1 MESSPNML
9 GLKDRN
15 SNGLFDKKELSYWLM
30 ENRRMMR
37 KQESDTMFGEMD
49 SDNNTRISLP
59 EFQTNS
65 NKIKWS
71 SIGRFIDIKEEL

>member
-1 MESSPNML
+1 ML

>member
-1 MESSPNML
+1 ML

-59 EFQTNS
+59 EFQINY